1 MKNNDVI
8 NAADYP
14 TIQDA
19 VNAVPKFGTLYVP
32 AGDWQT
38 DAFELK
44 SDMTLHLA
52 RGAKLIAPTTLEKH
66 KPWRMARET
75 SLSHYFIGMFKL
87 NNVTIEGEGTIECS
101 GHNFWTNF
109 DNEPSYIPPRES
121 VHGAFSRP
129 YYTPMEYRPVS
140 IMAIECKNINFKN
153 FTIQNAAAY
162 TIWTLGCD
170 FVRFDSITLDNH
182 RRGPNTDGLDID
194 CCSHVWI
201 KGCYL
206 SAGDD
211 CIALKSDSALLG
223 YEKKCEH
230 IIITDNIMTGL
241 CCAVRLGYE
250 GDGIICDTLI
260 ANNVIHDADVG
271 VDMLSI
277 APLNYRF
284 GINHGTRIERVI
296 ADNLTMNNVRMAF
309 KLWSGG
315 DDDECKKR
323 YKGYIRNVSLRN
335 MFVEASNPS
344 WVGGEAVS
352 GIQIENIR
360 MHISRPYAFDP
371 NREAVTVPN
380 VWGYGY
386 LKNPLSLYKVDD
398 LQLNNVQI
406 TEEYQ
411 K

>member
-1 MKNNDVI
+1 M
-8 NAADYP
+8 
-14 TIQDA
+14 
-19 VNAVPKFGTLYVP
+19 
-32 AGDWQT
+32 
-38 DAFELK
+38 
-44 SDMTLHLA
+44 
-52 RGAKLIAPTTLEKH
+52 
-66 KPWRMARET
+66 
-75 SLSHYFIGMFKL
+75 
-87 NNVTIEGEGTIECS
+87 
-101 GHNFWTNF
+101 
-109 DNEPSYIPPRES
+109 
-121 VHGAFSRP
+121 
-129 YYTPMEYRPVS
+129 
-140 IMAIECKNINFKN
+140 
-153 FTIQNAAAY
+153 
-162 TIWTLGCD
+162 
-170 FVRFDSITLDNH
+170 
-182 RRGPNTDGLDID
+182 
-194 CCSHVWI
+194 
-201 KGCYL
+201 YL
-206 SAGDD
+206 SRISFA
-211 CIALKSDSALLG
+211 I
-223 YEKKCEH
+223 
-230 IIITDNIMTGL
+230 
-241 CCAVRLGYE
+241 RL
-250 GDGIICDTLI
+250 T
-260 ANNVIHDADVG
+260 VISSCL